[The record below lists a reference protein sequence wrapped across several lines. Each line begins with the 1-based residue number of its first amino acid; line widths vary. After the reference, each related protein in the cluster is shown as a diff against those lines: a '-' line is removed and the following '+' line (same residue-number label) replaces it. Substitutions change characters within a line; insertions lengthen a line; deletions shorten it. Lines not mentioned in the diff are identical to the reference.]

1 MEPTLRQ
8 MLNSTPG
15 SVSSMVKRL
24 ESGGLLVDRL
34 ERILAARAALEQHV
48 ASQYE
53 QWADDAAKQLLDTGL
68 WLCCC
73 CCCALLMCRS
83 LINDY

>member
-1 MEPTLRQ
+1 
-8 MLNSTPG
+8 
-15 SVSSMVKRL
+15 MVKRF

-53 QWADDAAKQLLDTGL
+53 QWAADAAKQLLDTGL
-68 WLCCC
+68 WL
-73 CCCALLMCRS
+73 LLLLCSARVP
-83 LINDY
+83 ITDH

>member
-1 MEPTLRQ
+1 
-8 MLNSTPG
+8 
-15 SVSSMVKRL
+15 MVKRL

-53 QWADDAAKQLLDTGL
+53 QWAADTGL

-73 CCCALLMCRS
+73 CCALLLCRS
-83 LINDY
+83 LIK